1 MLLDFT
7 RVLLGLTIALFHVKV
22 ADFLC
27 EQDQQFAALLRQ
39 RGLPV
44 PGALPK
50 NVAHTL
56 FFLLGIGVALF
67 GLGRIWFSLHGK
79 LFL

>member
-1 MLLDFT
+1 M
-7 RVLLGLTIALFHVKV
+7 RVLLGLTIALFHVRV

-27 EQDQQFAALLRQ
+27 EQDHQFAALLRQ
-39 RGLPV
+39 RGV
-44 PGALPK
+44 PAPGGLPK

-67 GLGRIWFSLHGK
+67 GLGHIWFSLHGIPS
-79 LFL
+79 L